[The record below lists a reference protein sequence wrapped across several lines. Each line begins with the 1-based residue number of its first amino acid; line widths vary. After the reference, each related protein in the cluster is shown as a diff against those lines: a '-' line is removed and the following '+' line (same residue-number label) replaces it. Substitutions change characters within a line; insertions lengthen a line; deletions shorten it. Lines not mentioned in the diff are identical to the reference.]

1 MIVFALCVIGSS
13 ILTFIIGVIL
23 GVLCGMKCRQK
34 KLVSKQSTRM
44 PEENVMRSMKGPVY
58 EEVELETTH
67 IDLLENIAY
76 ELVKKTVS

>member
-1 MIVFALCVIGSS
+1 M
-13 ILTFIIGVIL
+13 TFIIGVIL

-34 KLVSKQSTRM
+34 KLVLKQSIHM

-58 EEVELETTH
+58 EEVELETTN
-67 IDLLENIAY
+67 IDLSKNIDY